1 MCSWG
6 FIWRIYLKSANAG
19 LDFAI
24 TAMFIFLAIAQFESI
39 TAIKNLHST
48 HYCRHS
54 NDVIAKYVYAFIS
67 SNINCSHNFSS
78 VRSDGTM
85 ITHMNMLILILLC
98 GIVTLLIRI
107 IPFIMISK
115 VQLPDVVVRWLSFIP
130 ITLFTALVIDSII
143 QQTPHGE
150 GYTLNIPYIIAL
162 IPTVILS
169 IITRSLTITIISG
182 IVIMATLRFFF

>member
-1 MCSWG
+1 
-6 FIWRIYLKSANAG
+6 
-19 LDFAI
+19 
-24 TAMFIFLAIAQFESI
+24 
-39 TAIKNLHST
+39 
-48 HYCRHS
+48 
-54 NDVIAKYVYAFIS
+54 
-67 SNINCSHNFSS
+67 
-78 VRSDGTM
+78 M

-98 GIVTLLIRI
+98 GIVTLLILI

-150 GYTLNIPYIIAL
+150 GDTLNIPYIIAL

-182 IVIMATLRFFF
+182 IVIMAALRFFF

>member
-1 MCSWG
+1 
-6 FIWRIYLKSANAG
+6 
-19 LDFAI
+19 
-24 TAMFIFLAIAQFESI
+24 
-39 TAIKNLHST
+39 
-48 HYCRHS
+48 
-54 NDVIAKYVYAFIS
+54 
-67 SNINCSHNFSS
+67 
-78 VRSDGTM
+78 M

-107 IPFIMISK
+107 IPFMISK

-182 IVIMATLRFFF
+182 IVIMAALRFFF

>member
-1 MCSWG
+1 
-6 FIWRIYLKSANAG
+6 
-19 LDFAI
+19 
-24 TAMFIFLAIAQFESI
+24 
-39 TAIKNLHST
+39 
-48 HYCRHS
+48 
-54 NDVIAKYVYAFIS
+54 
-67 SNINCSHNFSS
+67 
-78 VRSDGTM
+78 M

-130 ITLFTALVIDSII
+130 ITLFTALVIDNSII

-182 IVIMATLRFFF
+182 IVIMAALRFFF

>member
-1 MCSWG
+1 
-6 FIWRIYLKSANAG
+6 
-19 LDFAI
+19 
-24 TAMFIFLAIAQFESI
+24 
-39 TAIKNLHST
+39 
-48 HYCRHS
+48 
-54 NDVIAKYVYAFIS
+54 
-67 SNINCSHNFSS
+67 
-78 VRSDGTM
+78 M

-150 GYTLNIPYIIAL
+150 VYIKHPLHYRAHSDGYFIYNHA
-162 IPTVILS
+162 
-169 IITRSLTITIISG
+169 
-182 IVIMATLRFFF
+182 

>member
-1 MCSWG
+1 
-6 FIWRIYLKSANAG
+6 
-19 LDFAI
+19 
-24 TAMFIFLAIAQFESI
+24 
-39 TAIKNLHST
+39 
-48 HYCRHS
+48 
-54 NDVIAKYVYAFIS
+54 
-67 SNINCSHNFSS
+67 
-78 VRSDGTM
+78 M

-150 GYTLNIPYIIAL
+150 IGRAH
-162 IPTVILS
+162 V
-169 IITRSLTITIISG
+169 
-182 IVIMATLRFFF
+182 

>member
-1 MCSWG
+1 
-6 FIWRIYLKSANAG
+6 
-19 LDFAI
+19 
-24 TAMFIFLAIAQFESI
+24 
-39 TAIKNLHST
+39 
-48 HYCRHS
+48 
-54 NDVIAKYVYAFIS
+54 
-67 SNINCSHNFSS
+67 
-78 VRSDGTM
+78 M
-85 ITHMNMLILILLC
+85 ITHMNILILILLC
-98 GIVTLLIRI
+98 GIITLLIRI

-143 QQTPHGE
+143 QQTPRGE

-182 IVIMATLRFFF
+182 IIIMATLRFFF

>member
-1 MCSWG
+1 
-6 FIWRIYLKSANAG
+6 
-19 LDFAI
+19 
-24 TAMFIFLAIAQFESI
+24 
-39 TAIKNLHST
+39 
-48 HYCRHS
+48 
-54 NDVIAKYVYAFIS
+54 
-67 SNINCSHNFSS
+67 
-78 VRSDGTM
+78 M

-143 QQTPHGE
+143 QQTPYGE

-169 IITRSLTITIISG
+169 IIMRSLTITIISG

>member
-1 MCSWG
+1 
-6 FIWRIYLKSANAG
+6 
-19 LDFAI
+19 
-24 TAMFIFLAIAQFESI
+24 
-39 TAIKNLHST
+39 
-48 HYCRHS
+48 
-54 NDVIAKYVYAFIS
+54 
-67 SNINCSHNFSS
+67 
-78 VRSDGTM
+78 M

-169 IITRSLTITIISG
+169 IITRSSITIISG
-182 IVIMATLRFFF
+182 IVIMAALRFFF

>member
-1 MCSWG
+1 
-6 FIWRIYLKSANAG
+6 
-19 LDFAI
+19 
-24 TAMFIFLAIAQFESI
+24 
-39 TAIKNLHST
+39 
-48 HYCRHS
+48 
-54 NDVIAKYVYAFIS
+54 
-67 SNINCSHNFSS
+67 
-78 VRSDGTM
+78 M

-150 GYTLNIPYIIAL
+150 VYTLNIPYIIAL

-182 IVIMATLRFFF
+182 IVIMAALRFFF

>member
-1 MCSWG
+1 
-6 FIWRIYLKSANAG
+6 
-19 LDFAI
+19 
-24 TAMFIFLAIAQFESI
+24 
-39 TAIKNLHST
+39 
-48 HYCRHS
+48 
-54 NDVIAKYVYAFIS
+54 
-67 SNINCSHNFSS
+67 
-78 VRSDGTM
+78 M

-143 QQTPHGE
+143 QKTPHGE
-150 GYTLNIPYIIAL
+150 GYTLNISYIIAL

-182 IVIMATLRFFF
+182 IVIMAALRFFF

>member
-1 MCSWG
+1 
-6 FIWRIYLKSANAG
+6 
-19 LDFAI
+19 
-24 TAMFIFLAIAQFESI
+24 
-39 TAIKNLHST
+39 
-48 HYCRHS
+48 
-54 NDVIAKYVYAFIS
+54 
-67 SNINCSHNFSS
+67 
-78 VRSDGTM
+78 M

-150 GYTLNIPYIIAL
+150 GYKLNIPYIIAL

-182 IVIMATLRFFF
+182 IVIMAALRFFF

>member
-1 MCSWG
+1 
-6 FIWRIYLKSANAG
+6 
-19 LDFAI
+19 
-24 TAMFIFLAIAQFESI
+24 
-39 TAIKNLHST
+39 
-48 HYCRHS
+48 
-54 NDVIAKYVYAFIS
+54 
-67 SNINCSHNFSS
+67 
-78 VRSDGTM
+78 M

-150 GYTLNIPYIIAL
+150 GYTLNIHYIIAL

-182 IVIMATLRFFF
+182 IVIMAALRFFF

>member
-1 MCSWG
+1 
-6 FIWRIYLKSANAG
+6 
-19 LDFAI
+19 
-24 TAMFIFLAIAQFESI
+24 
-39 TAIKNLHST
+39 
-48 HYCRHS
+48 
-54 NDVIAKYVYAFIS
+54 
-67 SNINCSHNFSS
+67 
-78 VRSDGTM
+78 M

-150 GYTLNIPYIIAL
+150 GVYIKHPLHYRAHSDGYFIYNHA
-162 IPTVILS
+162 
-169 IITRSLTITIISG
+169 
-182 IVIMATLRFFF
+182 

>member
-1 MCSWG
+1 
-6 FIWRIYLKSANAG
+6 
-19 LDFAI
+19 
-24 TAMFIFLAIAQFESI
+24 
-39 TAIKNLHST
+39 
-48 HYCRHS
+48 
-54 NDVIAKYVYAFIS
+54 
-67 SNINCSHNFSS
+67 
-78 VRSDGTM
+78 M

-98 GIVTLLIRI
+98 GIVT
-107 IPFIMISK
+107 
-115 VQLPDVVVRWLSFIP
+115 LSFIP

>member
-1 MCSWG
+1 
-6 FIWRIYLKSANAG
+6 
-19 LDFAI
+19 
-24 TAMFIFLAIAQFESI
+24 
-39 TAIKNLHST
+39 
-48 HYCRHS
+48 
-54 NDVIAKYVYAFIS
+54 
-67 SNINCSHNFSS
+67 
-78 VRSDGTM
+78 M

-150 GYTLNIPYIIAL
+150 GHTLNIPYIIAL

>member
-1 MCSWG
+1 MTT
-6 FIWRIYLKSANAG
+6 N
-19 LDFAI
+19 
-24 TAMFIFLAIAQFESI
+24 
-39 TAIKNLHST
+39 
-48 HYCRHS
+48 
-54 NDVIAKYVYAFIS
+54 
-67 SNINCSHNFSS
+67 
-78 VRSDGTM
+78 
-85 ITHMNMLILILLC
+85 MNMLILILLC

-143 QQTPHGE
+143 QQTSHSD

-162 IPTVILS
+162 IPTVVLS

-182 IVIMATLRFFF
+182 IIIMAALRFFF

>member
-1 MCSWG
+1 
-6 FIWRIYLKSANAG
+6 
-19 LDFAI
+19 
-24 TAMFIFLAIAQFESI
+24 
-39 TAIKNLHST
+39 
-48 HYCRHS
+48 
-54 NDVIAKYVYAFIS
+54 
-67 SNINCSHNFSS
+67 
-78 VRSDGTM
+78 M

-150 GYTLNIPYIIAL
+150 GCTLNIPYIIAL

-182 IVIMATLRFFF
+182 IVIMAALRFFF

>member
-1 MCSWG
+1 
-6 FIWRIYLKSANAG
+6 
-19 LDFAI
+19 
-24 TAMFIFLAIAQFESI
+24 
-39 TAIKNLHST
+39 
-48 HYCRHS
+48 
-54 NDVIAKYVYAFIS
+54 
-67 SNINCSHNFSS
+67 
-78 VRSDGTM
+78 M

-143 QQTPHGE
+143 QQTPYGE

-182 IVIMATLRFFF
+182 IVIMAALRFFF

>member
-1 MCSWG
+1 MTT
-6 FIWRIYLKSANAG
+6 N
-19 LDFAI
+19 
-24 TAMFIFLAIAQFESI
+24 
-39 TAIKNLHST
+39 
-48 HYCRHS
+48 
-54 NDVIAKYVYAFIS
+54 
-67 SNINCSHNFSS
+67 
-78 VRSDGTM
+78 
-85 ITHMNMLILILLC
+85 MNMLILILLC

-143 QQTPHGE
+143 QLTPHSD

-182 IVIMATLRFFF
+182 IIIMAALRFFF

>member
-1 MCSWG
+1 
-6 FIWRIYLKSANAG
+6 
-19 LDFAI
+19 
-24 TAMFIFLAIAQFESI
+24 
-39 TAIKNLHST
+39 
-48 HYCRHS
+48 
-54 NDVIAKYVYAFIS
+54 
-67 SNINCSHNFSS
+67 
-78 VRSDGTM
+78 M

-130 ITLFTALVIDSII
+130 ITLFTALVIDNII
-143 QQTPHGE
+143 QQTPNGE
-150 GYTLNIPYIIAL
+150 GYTLNILYIIAL

>member
-1 MCSWG
+1 
-6 FIWRIYLKSANAG
+6 
-19 LDFAI
+19 
-24 TAMFIFLAIAQFESI
+24 
-39 TAIKNLHST
+39 
-48 HYCRHS
+48 
-54 NDVIAKYVYAFIS
+54 
-67 SNINCSHNFSS
+67 
-78 VRSDGTM
+78 M

-130 ITLFTALVIDSII
+130 ITLFTALVIDNII
-143 QQTPHGE
+143 QQTPNGE

>member
-1 MCSWG
+1 
-6 FIWRIYLKSANAG
+6 
-19 LDFAI
+19 
-24 TAMFIFLAIAQFESI
+24 
-39 TAIKNLHST
+39 
-48 HYCRHS
+48 
-54 NDVIAKYVYAFIS
+54 
-67 SNINCSHNFSS
+67 
-78 VRSDGTM
+78 M

-143 QQTPHGE
+143 QQTPYGE

>member
-1 MCSWG
+1 
-6 FIWRIYLKSANAG
+6 
-19 LDFAI
+19 
-24 TAMFIFLAIAQFESI
+24 
-39 TAIKNLHST
+39 
-48 HYCRHS
+48 
-54 NDVIAKYVYAFIS
+54 
-67 SNINCSHNFSS
+67 
-78 VRSDGTM
+78 M

-130 ITLFTALVIDSII
+130 ITLFTAFVIDSII

-150 GYTLNIPYIIAL
+150 WYTLNIPYIIAL

-182 IVIMATLRFFF
+182 IVIMAALRFFF